1 VLADDILS
9 RSAADII
16 ALYRSKRISPVEV
29 LTATL
34 DRIDRL
40 DRLYNAFVMVD
51 REGALHDA
59 QGSEE
64 RWRRGEPNGLVD
76 GLPVT
81 VKDLILVKG
90 MPTRRGSHTTS
101 PLPSEEDGP
110 PVARMRQHG
119 AVFLGKTTT
128 SEFGWKAVTDS
139 PLTGVTRNPWDARFT
154 SGGSSG
160 GAGVA
165 AALGLGILHLG
176 TDGGG
181 SIRVPASF
189 CGVFGFKPTFGVV
202 SVHPHSPALTLW
214 HQGPL
219 TRTVS
224 DAALMLTVMA
234 GPDIRDWYAGP
245 ELSIDYRNGL
255 GEGVHEL
262 RVAYTRTLGYA
273 KPDPSVV
280 SLVDKA
286 VEDLA
291 CLGAHVEEID
301 PGLDDPIEIM
311 RPLWSVGLALGVAAM
326 SRDHRALIDPP
337 LLDLAE
343 PGFRLTALDYRHL
356 EQARENFGRRMAMLH
371 AKYDLLITP
380 QLAITAFAAGHEVP
394 PESQME
400 RWWEWSPF
408 TYPFNLTQQPAAAVP
423 CGFTTSGLPVSMQ
436 IVGAKYS
443 DALVLRAAYA
453 YETAHPFAVPSVNG
467 QTQIRSSSRDAAR
480 SASLVIARGQHD
492 GATKNFNAC
501 AEIGRSK

>member
-1 VLADDILS
+1 LADDILS

-16 ALYRSKRISPVEV
+16 GLYRSKRVSPVEV
-29 LTATL
+29 VTATL

-40 DRLYNAFVMVD
+40 DRLYNAFAMID
-51 REGALHDA
+51 REGALRDA
-59 QGSEE
+59 RASEK
-64 RWRRGEPNGLVD
+64 RWWRGEPDGLVD

-81 VKDLILVKG
+81 VKDLVAVKG
-90 MPTRRGSHTTS
+90 MPTRRGSRTTS

-110 PVARMRQHG
+110 PVARLRQQG

-139 PLTGVTRNPWDARFT
+139 PLTGVTRNPWDARLT

-165 AALGLGILHLG
+165 AALGLGTLHLG

-181 SIRVPASF
+181 SIRIPASF

-245 ELSIDYRNGL
+245 ELGINYRDGL
-255 GEGVHEL
+255 GDGVQGL
-262 RVAYTRTLGYA
+262 RVAYSRTLGYA

-291 CLGAHVEEID
+291 RLGAHVEEID

-311 RPLWSVGLALGVAAM
+311 QPLWSVGLAVGVARM
-326 SRDHRALIDPP
+326 TSDDRALLDPP

-343 PGFRLTALDYRHL
+343 PGFRLTALDYRQL
-356 EQARENFGRRMAMLH
+356 EKARESFGRRMAMLH

-380 QLAITAFAAGHEVP
+380 QLAIAAFAAGHEVP
-394 PESQME
+394 PESQMD

-423 CGFTTSGLPVSMQ
+423 CGFATSGLPVSMQ

-453 YETAHPFAVPSVNG
+453 YEASHPFVITSGNG
-467 QTQIRSSSRDAAR
+467 QVEMLSSSQDR
-480 SASLVIARGQHD
+480 VPMV
-492 GATKNFNAC
+492 
-501 AEIGRSK
+501 

>member
-1 VLADDILS
+1 MLADDIFS
-9 RSAADII
+9 RSAAEIV
-16 ALYRSKRISPVEV
+16 ALYRSKQVSPVEIV
-29 LTATL
+29 TATL

-51 REGALHDA
+51 REGAVRDA
-59 QGSEE
+59 RASEE

-81 VKDLILVKG
+81 VKDLVAVKG
-90 MPTRRGSHTTS
+90 MPTRRGSQTTS
-101 PLPSEEDGP
+101 SLPSEEDGP

-139 PLTGVTRNPWDARFT
+139 PLTGVTRNPWDARLT

-181 SIRVPASF
+181 SIRIPASF

-219 TRTVS
+219 TRTLS
-224 DAALMLTVMA
+224 DAALMLTVIA

-245 ELSIDYRNGL
+245 ELRTDYRNGL
-255 GEGVHEL
+255 RDGVEGL
-262 RVAYTRTLGYA
+262 RIGYSRTLGYA
-273 KPDPSVV
+273 KPASHVV
-280 SLVDKA
+280 KMVDKA
-286 VEDLA
+286 VEDLV

-311 RPLWSVGLALGVAAM
+311 QPLWSVGIALGVEPM
-326 SRDHRALIDPP
+326 TPDHRALIDAP
-337 LLDLAE
+337 LLDLAG
-343 PGFRLTALDYRHL
+343 PAFRLTALEYRRI
-356 EQARENFGRRMAMLH
+356 EQARENLGRRMAMLH
-371 AKYDLLITP
+371 ATYDLLITP
-380 QLAITAFAAGHEVP
+380 QVAITAFAAGHEVP
-394 PESQME
+394 PNSQME

-423 CGFTTSGLPVSMQ
+423 CGLTTLGLPVSMQ

-443 DALVLRAAYA
+443 DVLVLRAAYA
-453 YETAHPFAVPSVNG
+453 YETVRPFAIPSDGLVGTAAPSQSGCPPGVNG
-467 QTQIRSSSRDAAR
+467 GNIEPVSTIPNRV
-480 SASLVIARGQHD
+480 SAKRIW
-492 GATKNFNAC
+492 K
-501 AEIGRSK
+501 

>member
-1 VLADDILS
+1 V
-9 RSAADII
+9 
-16 ALYRSKRISPVEV
+16 SPVEV
-29 LTATL
+29 VTATL

-40 DRLYNAFVMVD
+40 DRLYNAFAMID
-51 REGALHDA
+51 REGALRDA
-59 QGSEE
+59 RASEK
-64 RWRRGEPNGLVD
+64 RWWRGEPDGLVD

-81 VKDLILVKG
+81 VKDLVAVKG
-90 MPTRRGSHTTS
+90 MPTRRGSRTTS

-110 PVARMRQHG
+110 PVARLRQQG

-139 PLTGVTRNPWDARFT
+139 PLTGVTRNPWDARLT

-165 AALGLGILHLG
+165 AALGLGTLHLG

-181 SIRVPASF
+181 SIRIPASF

-245 ELSIDYRNGL
+245 ELGINYRDGL
-255 GEGVHEL
+255 GDGVQGL
-262 RVAYTRTLGYA
+262 RVAYSRTLGYA

-291 CLGAHVEEID
+291 RLGAHVEEID

-311 RPLWSVGLALGVAAM
+311 QPLWSVGLALGVARM
-326 SRDHRALIDPP
+326 TSDDRALLDPP

-343 PGFRLTALDYRHL
+343 PGFRLTALDYRQL
-356 EQARENFGRRMAMLH
+356 EKARESFGRRMAMLH

-380 QLAITAFAAGHEVP
+380 QLAIAAFAAGHEVP
-394 PESQME
+394 PESQMD

-423 CGFTTSGLPVSMQ
+423 CGFATSGLPVSMQ

-453 YETAHPFAVPSVNG
+453 YEASHPFVITSGNG
-467 QTQIRSSSRDAAR
+467 QVEMLSSSQDR
-480 SASLVIARGQHD
+480 VPMV
-492 GATKNFNAC
+492 
-501 AEIGRSK
+501 

>member
-1 VLADDILS
+1 LADDILS
-9 RSAADII
+9 RSAADLI
-16 ALYRSKRISPVEV
+16 ALYRSKRVSPVEV

-40 DRLYNAFVMVD
+40 DRFYNAFVMTD
-51 REGALHDA
+51 REGALRDA
-59 QGSEE
+59 RASEK
-64 RWRRGEPNGLVD
+64 RWWRGEPGGLVD
-76 GLPVT
+76 GLPAT
-81 VKDLILVKG
+81 VKDLIAVKG
-90 MPTRRGSHTTS
+90 MPTRRGSRTTS

-110 PVARMRQHG
+110 PVARLRQHG

-139 PLTGVTRNPWDARFT
+139 PLTGVTRNPWDAHFT

-165 AALGLGILHLG
+165 AALGLGTLHLG

-181 SIRVPASF
+181 SIRIPASF
-189 CGVFGFKPTFGVV
+189 CGVFGFKPTFGIV

-219 TRTVS
+219 ARTVS

-245 ELSIDYRNGL
+245 ELGIDYRNGL
-255 GEGVHEL
+255 GDGVKGL
-262 RVAYTRTLGYA
+262 RLAYSRTLGYA

-311 RPLWSVGLALGVAAM
+311 RPLWSVGLAVGVAAM

-343 PGFRLTALDYRHL
+343 PGFRLSALDYRRL
-356 EQARENFGRRMAMLH
+356 EQTRENLGRRMAMLH
-371 AKYDLLITP
+371 TKYDLLITP
-380 QLAITAFAAGHEVP
+380 QLPIAAFAAGHEVP
-394 PESQME
+394 PESQMD

-423 CGFTTSGLPVSMQ
+423 CGFATSGLPVSMQ

-453 YETAHPFAVPSVNG
+453 YEASHPFVVTSGNG
-467 QTQIRSSSRDAAR
+467 QVEVLSSTQDRVPI
-480 SASLVIARGQHD
+480 V
-492 GATKNFNAC
+492 
-501 AEIGRSK
+501 

>member
-1 VLADDILS
+1 MLADDILS
-9 RSAADII
+9 RSAADIV
-16 ALYRSKRISPVEV
+16 ALYRSKRLSPVEV
-29 LTATL
+29 VTATI

-40 DRLYNAFVMVD
+40 DRLYNAFVMID

-59 QGSEE
+59 KASEE
-64 RWRRGEPNGLVD
+64 RWRRGETNGLID

-90 MPTRRGSHTTS
+90 MPTRRGSRTTS
-101 PLPSEEDGP
+101 PLPSDEDGP
-110 PVARMRQHG
+110 PVARMRRHG

-189 CGVFGFKPTFGVV
+189 CGVFGFKPTFAVV

-255 GEGVHEL
+255 GEGVQEL
-262 RVAYTRTLGYA
+262 RVAYSRTLGYA

-280 SLVDKA
+280 RLVDKA
-286 VEDLA
+286 VEDLV

-311 RPLWSVGLALGVAAM
+311 QPLWSVGLALGIESM
-326 SRDHRALIDPP
+326 TRDHRALIDAP

-343 PGFRLTALDYRHL
+343 PAFRLTALDYRRL
-356 EQARENFGRRMAMLH
+356 EQARENLGRRMAMLH

-394 PESQME
+394 PETQME

-423 CGFTTSGLPVSMQ
+423 CGFTPSGLPVSMQ

-480 SASLVIARGQHD
+480 AASLVIAHGQHD
-492 GATKNFNAC
+492 GAT
-501 AEIGRSK
+501 

>member
-1 VLADDILS
+1 LADDILS
-9 RSAADII
+9 RSAADLI
-16 ALYRSKRISPVEV
+16 ALYRSKRLSPVEV

-40 DRLYNAFVMVD
+40 DRFYNAFVMTD
-51 REGALHDA
+51 REGAFRDA
-59 QGSEE
+59 RASEK
-64 RWRRGEPNGLVD
+64 RWWRGEPDGLVD

-81 VKDLILVKG
+81 VKDLIAVKG
-90 MPTRRGSHTTS
+90 MPTRRGSRTTS
-101 PLPSEEDGP
+101 LLPSEEDGP
-110 PVARMRQHG
+110 PVARLRQHG

-139 PLTGVTRNPWDARFT
+139 PLTGVTRNPWDSRFT

-165 AALGLGILHLG
+165 AALGLGTLHLG

-181 SIRVPASF
+181 SIRIPASF
-189 CGVFGFKPTFGVV
+189 CGVLGFKPTFGVV

-219 TRTVS
+219 ARTVS
-224 DAALMLTVMA
+224 EAALMLTVMA

-245 ELSIDYRNGL
+245 ELGIDYRNGL
-255 GEGVHEL
+255 GDGVQGL
-262 RVAYTRTLGYA
+262 RIAYSRTLGYA
-273 KPDPSVV
+273 KPDPSIV

-311 RPLWSVGLALGVAAM
+311 RPLWSVGLAHALAAM

-343 PGFRLTALDYRHL
+343 PAFRLTALDYRQL
-356 EQARENFGRRMAMLH
+356 EQARENLGRRMAMLH
-371 AKYDLLITP
+371 TKYDLLVTP
-380 QLAITAFAAGHEVP
+380 QLAIAAFAAGHEVP

-423 CGFTTSGLPVSMQ
+423 CGFATSGLPVSMQ

-453 YETAHPFAVPSVNG
+453 YEASHPFVVTSENG
-467 QTQIRSSSRDAAR
+467 QVEVLSSSQDRMPI
-480 SASLVIARGQHD
+480 V
-492 GATKNFNAC
+492 
-501 AEIGRSK
+501 

>member
-1 VLADDILS
+1 LADDILS

-16 ALYRSKRISPVEV
+16 GLYRSKRVSPVEV
-29 LTATL
+29 ATATL

-40 DRLYNAFVMVD
+40 DRLYNAFAMID
-51 REGALHDA
+51 REGALRDA
-59 QGSEE
+59 RASEK
-64 RWRRGEPNGLVD
+64 RWWRGEPDGLVD

-81 VKDLILVKG
+81 VKDLVAVKG
-90 MPTRRGSHTTS
+90 MPTRRGSRTTS

-110 PVARMRQHG
+110 PVARLRQQG

-139 PLTGVTRNPWDARFT
+139 PLTGVTRNPWDARLT

-165 AALGLGILHLG
+165 AALGLGTLHLG

-181 SIRVPASF
+181 SIRIPASF

-245 ELSIDYRNGL
+245 ELGINYRDGL
-255 GEGVHEL
+255 GDGVQGL
-262 RVAYTRTLGYA
+262 RVAYSRTLGYA

-291 CLGAHVEEID
+291 RLGAHVEEID

-311 RPLWSVGLALGVAAM
+311 QPLWSVGLALGVARM
-326 SRDHRALIDPP
+326 TSDDRALLDPP

-343 PGFRLTALDYRHL
+343 PGFRLTALDYRQL
-356 EQARENFGRRMAMLH
+356 EKARESFGRRMAMLH
-371 AKYDLLITP
+371 AKYDLLVTP
-380 QLAITAFAAGHEVP
+380 QLAIAAFAAGHEVP
-394 PESQME
+394 PESQMD

-423 CGFTTSGLPVSMQ
+423 CGFATSGLPVSMQ

-453 YETAHPFAVPSVNG
+453 YEASHPFVITSGNG
-467 QTQIRSSSRDAAR
+467 QVEMLSSSQDR
-480 SASLVIARGQHD
+480 VPMV
-492 GATKNFNAC
+492 
-501 AEIGRSK
+501 